1 MLVELGNK
9 ITHKILSEK
18 LFNEFYLFKSN
29 KLINNKD
36 KINVLNISKK
46 LNKGFKNKKYVNTY
60 LDKDTLIHYY

>member
-1 MLVELGNK
+1 MVELGNK
-9 ITHKILSEK
+9 FTHNILSEK

-29 KLINNKD
+29 KLINIKD

-46 LNKGFKNKKYVNTY
+46 LNKDFKNKKYVNTY